1 MLITRQLAVT
11 TILVLSASFAGA
23 EEAGSNLSRDEV
35 DTLLKA
41 HNGARKLVGAPAV
54 KWSPELAGYAQQ
66 WADQIAASG
75 KLEHRTEHKYGE
87 NLAAGYGNGYGIQKA
102 ASRWLE
108 EKKEFA
114 AGNRD
119 KALHY
124 TQVIWSRTTHIGA
137 GKAVIQTGP
146 MKGWTVFTC
155 NYDPP
160 GNIRGQ
166 EP

>member
-87 NLAAGYGNGYGIQKA
+87 NLAAAQLTLSPETLAELDGIA
-102 ASRWLE
+102 AS
-108 EKKEFA
+108 
-114 AGNRD
+114 AGPV
-119 KALHY
+119 KH
-124 TQVIWSRTTHIGA
+124 
-137 GKAVIQTGP
+137 
-146 MKGWTVFTC
+146 
-155 NYDPP
+155 
-160 GNIRGQ
+160 
-166 EP
+166 